1 MSTLVPDQPPIRLL
15 IVEDQRSISHLCAIV
30 GRGLGLVCF
39 EAESAG
45 QALERME
52 NEPTELVLAGLAPG
66 AGSGVEL
73 LGELKR
79 RWPQTVV
86 TLMSAEEDMESA
98 LAAMRLGAYE
108 VVVKSFR
115 VERLQWVMERMVER
129 VRLQREN
136 ESLRSRLQGRLQ
148 GAAAATAV
156 CTDLEELERLTVE
169 RVFAEVGGN
178 KEQAQQLLG
187 ISRATLYRKLKRY
200 GIKMRPA
207 PKKTPEK
214 QIRAPEKRVVV
225 WSQG

>member
-39 EAESAG
+39 EAENAG
-45 QALERME
+45 QALERMGD
-52 NEPTELVLAGLAPG
+52 EPPELVLAGLAPG
-66 AGSGVEL
+66 ASSGVEL

-79 RWPQTVV
+79 RWPETVV

-98 LAAMRLGAYE
+98 LAAMRLGAYDF
-108 VVVKSFR
+108 VVKPFR
-115 VERLQWVMERMVER
+115 VEELRRVLQHMVEK
-129 VRLQREN
+129 VRLTREN
-136 ESLRSRLQGRLQ
+136 ELLRHSLGCGQMRVPL
-148 GAAAATAV
+148 

-207 PKKTPEK
+207 PKKTPGK

>member
-1 MSTLVPDQPPIRLL
+1 
-15 IVEDQRSISHLCAIV
+15 
-30 GRGLGLVCF
+30 
-39 EAESAG
+39 
-45 QALERME
+45 
-52 NEPTELVLAGLAPG
+52 
-66 AGSGVEL
+66 
-73 LGELKR
+73 
-79 RWPQTVV
+79 
-86 TLMSAEEDMESA
+86 
-98 LAAMRLGAYE
+98 
-108 VVVKSFR
+108 
-115 VERLQWVMERMVER
+115 VER

-207 PKKTPEK
+207 PKKTPGK